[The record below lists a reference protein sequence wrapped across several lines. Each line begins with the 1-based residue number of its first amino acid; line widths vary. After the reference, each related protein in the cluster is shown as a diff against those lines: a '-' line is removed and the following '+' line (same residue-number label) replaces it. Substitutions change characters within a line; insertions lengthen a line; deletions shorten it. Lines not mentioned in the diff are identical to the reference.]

1 MDACGFAHLGGAI
14 GLDPALGRDAR
25 ASHPPEQ
32 RDKLEVD
39 VGEEVDSSVIE
50 GGEVP
55 LERPTAGRLEA
66 EERMAGSRRSV
77 SARR

>member
-1 MDACGFAHLGGAI
+1 MRAASPTSGARLGSTQHLAGDAH
-14 GLDPALGRDAR
+14 
-25 ASHPPEQ
+25 ASHPPQQ

-39 VGEEVDSSVIE
+39 VDEEVDRRVIE
-50 GGEVP
+50 GGQVP